1 MVKVPKFNNF
11 FSEKGGKIS
20 INTWQKQKNTKSEKY
35 PGMGYMYRN
44 KTWYEKLSFAY
55 LQSFLSM
62 KKMGNSI
69 YGIKANRKN
78 KRRILFVKNA
88 QILSLTMVI
97 FHKKRLHFLLDFV

>member
-44 KTWYEKLSFAY
+44 KTWYEKTEFCVFAK
-55 LQSFLSM
+55 FFAHE
-62 KKMGNSI
+62 KKWEIAYMG
-69 YGIKANRKN
+69 
-78 KRRILFVKNA
+78 
-88 QILSLTMVI
+88 
-97 FHKKRLHFLLDFV
+97 

>member
-44 KTWYEKLSFAY
+44 KYEKLSFAY
-55 LQSFLSM
+55 LQSILSM
-62 KKMGNSI
+62 KKWEIAYMG
-69 YGIKANRKN
+69 
-78 KRRILFVKNA
+78 
-88 QILSLTMVI
+88 
-97 FHKKRLHFLLDFV
+97 

>member
-35 PGMGYMYRN
+35 PGRGHMHKN

-55 LQSFLSM
+55 LQSFLSI
-62 KKMGNSI
+62 KKWEIAYMG
-69 YGIKANRKN
+69 
-78 KRRILFVKNA
+78 
-88 QILSLTMVI
+88 
-97 FHKKRLHFLLDFV
+97 

>member
-69 YGIKANRKN
+69 YGIKTNLKN
-78 KRRILFVKNA
+78 ERRILFVKNA
-88 QILSLTMVI
+88 QIV
-97 FHKKRLHFLLDFV
+97 DC